1 MLFSTAVWLRI
12 GLSCVIAGLISF
24 AATPVVKMF
33 AKEVGAIDV
42 PKEARRVHDHPI
54 PRMGGLAIF
63 FGFLLTV
70 ILFADITDQV
80 RGILFGSIIIVTMG
94 AIDDVMNLN
103 PWIKLGVQIVA
114 AVVAVLYGVV
124 IHVLT
129 NPAVFSEREVLAIGY
144 LAIPVTILW
153 IVGCTNAV
161 NLIDGL
167 DGLACGVSVISSV
180 TMLVVALMVAE
191 GNVAI
196 ILAALTGACIGFLP
210 YNFNPAK
217 LFMGDTGS
225 QLLGFV
231 LATCSVMGMFKYY
244 AVVTFI
250 VPVLALAIP
259 LSDTVFAFFRRLF
272 HGQSPFKADRGH
284 FHHKL
289 LDMGLSQKQA
299 VAVLYSVSAIL
310 GLAAVVLTS
319 NGVMLRIILG
329 VAAFGIALC
338 MWFFVFRGNRNLHPI
353 VTDEAG
359 NPIPEKV
366 AELEKEEA
374 ERSAGKDEDEKD

>member
-1 MLFSTAVWLRI
+1 MLFSSAVWIKI
-12 GLSCVIAGLISF
+12 GLSCVIAFAISF

-42 PKEARRVHDHPI
+42 PTEARRVHDHPI

-80 RGILFGSIIIVTMG
+80 RGILFGSIIIVVMG
-94 AIDDVMNLN
+94 AIDDVLNLN
-103 PWIKLGVQIVA
+103 PWIKLGVQTLA
-114 AVVAVLYGVV
+114 AGVAVAYGVV

-129 NPAVFSEREVLAIGY
+129 NPAAFTANQVLFMGY
-144 LAIPVTILW
+144 LAVPVTILW

-167 DGLACGVSVISSV
+167 DGLACGVSVISSL

-191 GNVAI
+191 ANVAV

-210 YNFNPAK
+210 YNMNPAK

-225 QLLGFV
+225 QLLGYV
-231 LATCSVMGMFKYY
+231 LATVSVMGMFKYY

-299 VAVLYSVSAIL
+299 VAVLYSISAIL
-310 GLAAVVLTS
+310 GLAAVVLATT
-319 NGVMLRIILG
+319 GGALRMILG
-329 VAAFGIALC
+329 VAAFLIALGV
-338 MWFFVFRGNRNLHPI
+338 WFFVFRGNRNLHPI
-353 VTDEAG
+353 NTDEAG
-359 NPIPEKV
+359 NPLPPKP
-366 AELEKEEA
+366 EA
-374 ERSAGKDEDEKD
+374 EAKDGQD

>member
-1 MLFSTAVWLRI
+1 MQTLA
-12 GLSCVIAGLISF
+12 AG
-24 AATPVVKMF
+24 
-33 AKEVGAIDV
+33 
-42 PKEARRVHDHPI
+42 
-54 PRMGGLAIF
+54 
-63 FGFLLTV
+63 
-70 ILFADITDQV
+70 
-80 RGILFGSIIIVTMG
+80 
-94 AIDDVMNLN
+94 
-103 PWIKLGVQIVA
+103 
-114 AVVAVLYGVV
+114 VAVAYGLVV
-124 IHVLT
+124 HVVT
-129 NPAVFSEREVLAIGY
+129 NPAIFTAHQVLFMGY
-144 LAIPVTILW
+144 LAVPVTILW

-167 DGLACGVSVISSV
+167 DGLACGVSVISSM

-210 YNFNPAK
+210 YNVNPAK

-225 QLLGFV
+225 QLLGYV
-231 LATCSVMGMFKYY
+231 LATVSVMGMFKYY

-250 VPVLALAIP
+250 VPVLAMAIP

-310 GLAAVVLTS
+310 GLAAVVLAST
-319 NGVMLRIILG
+319 GGMLRIVLG
-329 VAAFGIALC
+329 VAAFLIAVGV
-338 MWFFVFRGNRNLHPI
+338 WFFVFRGNHNLHHI
-353 VTDEAG
+353 ETDEAG
-359 NPIPEKV
+359 NPLPEK
-366 AELEKEEA
+366 AEADAEA
-374 ERSAGKDEDEKD
+374 KDGQN

>member
-1 MLFSTAVWLRI
+1 MLFSSAVWI
-12 GLSCVIAGLISF
+12 KIALSCVIAGAISF
-24 AATPVVKMF
+24 AATPIVKMF
-33 AKEVGAIDV
+33 AEGVGAMDV
-42 PKEARRVHDHPI
+42 PKEARRVHNHPI

-70 ILFADITDQV
+70 ILFADITNQV
-80 RGILFGSIIIVTMG
+80 RGILFGAIIIVAMG
-94 AIDDVMNLN
+94 AIDDVLNLK
-103 PWIKLGVQIVA
+103 PWIKLGVQILA

-124 IHVLT
+124 IHVVT
-129 NPAVFSEREVLAIGY
+129 NPAVFSAREVLAIGY
-144 LAIPVTILW
+144 LAVPVTVLW

-225 QLLGFV
+225 QLLGYV
-231 LATCSVMGMFKYY
+231 LATVSVMGMFKYY

-299 VAVLYSVSAIL
+299 VAVLYSVSTIL
-310 GLAAVVLTS
+310 GLAAVVLASRGTA
-319 NGVMLRIILG
+319 MRIGLG
-329 VAAFGIALC
+329 VGAFCIALG
-338 MWFFVFRGNRNLHPI
+338 MWFFVFRGNRNLHHI
-353 VTDEAG
+353 TTDEAG
-359 NPIPEKV
+359 NPIPEKQE
-366 AELEKEEA
+366 AASAPEENN
-374 ERSAGKDEDEKD
+374 GQD

>member
-1 MLFSTAVWLRI
+1 
-12 GLSCVIAGLISF
+12 
-24 AATPVVKMF
+24 
-33 AKEVGAIDV
+33 
-42 PKEARRVHDHPI
+42 
-54 PRMGGLAIF
+54 
-63 FGFLLTV
+63 
-70 ILFADITDQV
+70 
-80 RGILFGSIIIVTMG
+80 
-94 AIDDVMNLN
+94 
-103 PWIKLGVQIVA
+103 
-114 AVVAVLYGVV
+114 
-124 IHVLT
+124 
-129 NPAVFSEREVLAIGY
+129 
-144 LAIPVTILW
+144 
-153 IVGCTNAV
+153 
-161 NLIDGL
+161 
-167 DGLACGVSVISSV
+167 
-180 TMLVVALMVAE
+180 VAE

-310 GLAAVVLTS
+310 GLAAVVLAS